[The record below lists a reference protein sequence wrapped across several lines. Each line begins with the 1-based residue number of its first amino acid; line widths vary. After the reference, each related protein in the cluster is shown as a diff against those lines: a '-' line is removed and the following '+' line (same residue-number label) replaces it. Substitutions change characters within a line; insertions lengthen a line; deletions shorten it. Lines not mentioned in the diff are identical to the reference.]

1 MFKSEDASYPSFCLG
16 REVAVLQGAHGPWP
30 LPARFWTTR
39 WAQCFP
45 PCLPFVS
52 VRSTRVPDGLSVE
65 VFSETRLMSTSR
77 RAVPAGRMSEPGL
90 SWGAFP
96 LARVFPALLACTV
109 DLRAGVLQKM
119 GGVTGGGPWG
129 CRGGPCVKGG
139 PSAPREAG
147 AAFQSAVVIS
157 HCQKVRAR
165 FTFSH
170 ALKQLCYEKF
180 QTQAEVETTAPRSQ
194 DTCPPRSLLPRCCR
208 GGLIWLLFLFLFLCC
223 SISKQVP
230 DIMAF
235 HLSALQYVVKKK
247 KSARFRQ

>member
-1 MFKSEDASYPSFCLG
+1 
-16 REVAVLQGAHGPWP
+16 
-30 LPARFWTTR
+30 
-39 WAQCFP
+39 
-45 PCLPFVS
+45 
-52 VRSTRVPDGLSVE
+52 
-65 VFSETRLMSTSR
+65 MSTSR

-247 KSARFRQ
+247 KICSFQTVACGRGPVGRRGLLRARVGSRAPGWGVGVPARLGRPGVTSSCVNWGRGKA